1 MIFQSVCSAVA
12 LHGLSLSLLRFDAYC
27 PFIDVPVLEAGYRYE
42 VVNSVASGVDFDGQ
56 YLSTH
61 GGLIDNM
68 LLQASGGLDD
78 TMLLQANEVVVEK
91 RNILTNK
98 LLEGIRIANQADYD
112 NKYSDAAVDQ
122 AVKAD
127 DNSKLVLLLI
137 PIINIKN
144 DLQMISDLISQ
155 PSYASLSKAHIVLDS
170 SSYDT
175 KQLKKIFNRYAD
187 NIYYSDPDRANLYL
201 GGGAVPDTKQTE
213 KYLLRNE
220 VITNINNLHDDID
233 ILLEAAHQRGGSS
246 SSSKEKEGSTGRDLD
261 AADQDYIDTVDDC
274 RTALDSI
281 QQYLS
286 LVDKDD
292 LELATRLTS
301 KL

>member
-12 LHGLSLSLLRFDAYC
+12 VHGLSLSLLRFDAYC
-27 PFIDVPVLEAGYRYE
+27 PVSVPVLEARYRNE
-42 VVNSVASGVDFDGQ
+42 VVNSVASGVVVDNQ
-56 YLSTH
+56 YLLYSSAR
-61 GGLIDNM
+61 G
-68 LLQASGGLDD
+68 SLDD
-78 TMLLQANEVVVEK
+78 TMLLQASEVVVEK

-98 LLEGIRIANQADYD
+98 LLEGIRIANQVDYD

-144 DLQMISDLISQ
+144 DLQMVSDLISQ
-155 PSYASLSKAHIVLDS
+155 PSYVSLSKAHALLDK

-175 KQLKKIFNRYAD
+175 KQLKKTFNRYAD

-233 ILLEAAHQRGGSS
+233 ILLTAANQRGGSS
-246 SSSKEKEGSTGRDLD
+246 SKEGEGSTGRDLD
-261 AADQDYIDTVDDC
+261 ATDQDYIDTVDDC

-286 LVDKDD
+286 LVDIDD
-292 LELATRLTS
+292 LKLANRLTS
-301 KL
+301 KQLQ

>member
-1 MIFQSVCSAVA
+1 MMFTTAVCNAVA
-12 LHGLSLSLLRFDAYC
+12 LHGLSLSFLQLDMLYLK
-27 PFIDVPVLEAGYRYE
+27 PVGVPVFEARYDQVNSMTNE
-42 VVNSVASGVDFDGQ
+42 VVVDSQF
-56 YLSTH
+56 
-61 GGLIDNM
+61 
-68 LLQASGGLDD
+68 LLYSHADSGLDN
-78 TMLLQANEVVVEK
+78 TLLQANEVEEER

-98 LLEGIRIANQADYD
+98 FLEGIRKASQVDYD
-112 NKYSDAAVDQ
+112 NKYSDAAIDQ
-122 AVKAD
+122 AVKDD

-137 PIINIKN
+137 PIVNIKN

-155 PSYASLSKAHIVLDS
+155 PSYINLSKAHTLLTS

-175 KQLKKIFNRYAD
+175 KQLKKTFNRYAD
-187 NIYYSDPDRANLYL
+187 NIYYSNPDRANLYL

-233 ILLEAAHQRGGSS
+233 TLLLEAANQKGSNG
-246 SSSKEKEGSTGRDLD
+246 KGSTTDDID
-261 AADQDYIDTVDDC
+261 ATDQDYIDTMDDC
-274 RTALDSI
+274 RTALESM

-286 LVDKDD
+286 LVDIDD

>member
-27 PFIDVPVLEAGYRYE
+27 PVPVLEAGYRYE
-42 VVNSVASGVDFDGQ
+42 VVNSVASGVDFDGR
-56 YLSTH
+56 YLSTR
-61 GGLIDNM
+61 GGLNDNM

-78 TMLLQANEVVVEK
+78 TMLLQASEVVVER

-98 LLEGIRIANQADYD
+98 LLEGIRIANQVDYD

-137 PIINIKN
+137 PIIDIKN

-155 PSYASLSKAHIVLDS
+155 PTYVSLSKAHALLDS

-175 KQLKKIFNRYAD
+175 KQLKKTFNRYAD

-233 ILLEAAHQRGGSS
+233 ILLGAAHQRGGSS
-246 SSSKEKEGSTGRDLD
+246 SSKEKKGSTGRDLD
-261 AADQDYIDTVDDC
+261 ATDQDYIDTVDDC

-286 LVDKDD
+286 LVDIDD

>member
-42 VVNSVASGVDFDGQ
+42 IVNSVASGVDFDGQ
-56 YLSTH
+56 YLSTR
-61 GGLIDNM
+61 GGLIDSM
-68 LLQASGGLDD
+68 LLQASGGLHD

-122 AVKAD
+122 SVKAD

-233 ILLEAAHQRGGSS
+233 ILLGAAHQRGGSS

-261 AADQDYIDTVDDC
+261 ATDQDYIDTVDDC